1 MSVFV
6 DTGIFVALRNAADKN
21 HQGGKELMRRA
32 LRGEFGAVY
41 TSDYVI
47 DEAITTALAR
57 TKKIE
62 LAIDVGEFIL
72 RSPRIRKLW
81 VSEEIFESAWREFKS
96 RRKGQMSF
104 TDFTSLVLME
114 ENGIKDIMS
123 FDSGFD
129 GLVSRLYKSRFLK
142 E

>member
-6 DTGIFVALRNAADKN
+6 DTGVFVAVRNADDEN
-21 HQGGKELMRRA
+21 HRRARELMRSA
-32 LRGEFGAVY
+32 LSGEVGAVH

-47 DEAITTALAR
+47 DEAVTLMLRR
-57 TKKIE
+57 TKKLE
-62 LAIDVGEFIL
+62 LAIDVGEYIL
-72 RSPRIRKLW
+72 KSPRIRKLW
-81 VSEEIFESAWREFKS
+81 VSEDIFESAWREFKS
-96 RRKGQMSF
+96 YRKGQMSF

-129 GLVSRLYKSRFLK
+129 GLVSRLH

>member
-6 DTGIFVALRNAADKN
+6 DTGIFIALRNAADRN
-21 HQGGKELMRRA
+21 HRGGKELMRRA
-32 LRGEFGAVY
+32 LKGEFGAVY
-41 TSDYVI
+41 TSDYVM

-57 TKKIE
+57 TRKLE
-62 LAIDVGEFIL
+62 LAIDVGEYIL

-81 VSEEIFESAWREFKS
+81 VSEEIFESAWRKFKS
-96 RRKGQMSF
+96 HRRGQMSF

-129 GLVSRLYKSRFLK
+129 GLVSRLHKSRVL
-142 E
+142 